1 MLVREPV
8 ACLECGLAGQLC
20 RVVNLPRHLA
30 AMHALTVEE
39 YRARWTPRRREP
51 VVTAAVSDA
60 GILVNGRV
68 QLPPGATW
76 SDGRDAEQARQ
87 QQRDYR
93 ARRRRR

>member
-8 ACLECGLAGQLC
+8 ECLECGLAGRLY
-20 RVVNLPRHLA
+20 RVVDLPRHLA

-51 VVTAAVSDA
+51 VVTAALS
-60 GILVNGRV
+60 
-68 QLPPGATW
+68 
-76 SDGRDAEQARQ
+76 DAEQARQ

>member
-39 YRARWTPRRREP
+39 
-51 VVTAAVSDA
+51 
-60 GILVNGRV
+60 
-68 QLPPGATW
+68 
-76 SDGRDAEQARQ
+76 
-87 QQRDYR
+87 
-93 ARRRRR
+93 